1 METSALRTLWT
12 ECFGNEDGWID
23 TFLKTA
29 FDPSRVCALSCEGRL
44 PGARMR
50 GLRAFRRRGDA
61 QAVLRLEAFLAG
73 SGLGLAACVGV

>member
-29 FDPSRVCALSCEGRL
+29 FDPSRACALACEGRL
-44 PGARMR
+44 AAAPSW
-50 GLRAFRRRGDA
+50 LDA
-61 QAVLRLEAFLAG
+61 GCAGRKLAYR
-73 SGLGLAACVGV
+73 